1 MCHCRYIL
9 FYFICMFL
17 MAIFNYHR
25 LGILFII
32 SLYIFIIIIFIRV
45 WFVNYPQE
53 QIIIL
58 MVALDELDVILS
70 EPSGGKCVR
79 GIIILPRLNIL
90 DVHPFLHL
98 FKSILLG
105 SLVYGS
111 NMMQLHKDP
120 LNIFPYLSILIHFP
134 SSWKCSHFIVGQQ
147 LFYLLHR

>member
-1 MCHCRYIL
+1 
-9 FYFICMFL
+9 MFL

-98 FKSILLG
+98 F
-105 SLVYGS
+105 
-111 NMMQLHKDP
+111 
-120 LNIFPYLSILIHFP
+120 
-134 SSWKCSHFIVGQQ
+134 
-147 LFYLLHR
+147 

>member
-1 MCHCRYIL
+1 
-9 FYFICMFL
+9 MFL

-70 EPSGGKCVR
+70 EPSGDKCVR

-98 FKSILLG
+98 F
-105 SLVYGS
+105 
-111 NMMQLHKDP
+111 
-120 LNIFPYLSILIHFP
+120 
-134 SSWKCSHFIVGQQ
+134 
-147 LFYLLHR
+147 